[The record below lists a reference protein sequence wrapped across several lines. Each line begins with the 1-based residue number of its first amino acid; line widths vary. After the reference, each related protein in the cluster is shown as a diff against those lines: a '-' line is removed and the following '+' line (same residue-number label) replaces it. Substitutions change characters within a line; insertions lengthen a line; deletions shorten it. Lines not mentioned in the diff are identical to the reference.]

1 MQKGNE
7 GFSTLT
13 LELVDLCQ
21 KVISHVSVCFCV

>member
-13 LELVDLCQ
+13 LELVVLCQ
-21 KVISHVSVCFCV
+21 KVISVCFCV